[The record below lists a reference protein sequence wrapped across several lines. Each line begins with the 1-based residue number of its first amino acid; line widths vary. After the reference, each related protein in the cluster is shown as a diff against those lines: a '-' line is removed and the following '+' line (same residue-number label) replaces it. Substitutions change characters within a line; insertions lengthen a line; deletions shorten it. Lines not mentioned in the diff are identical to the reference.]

1 MLSEQSVIGESAAL
15 NRALDH
21 LSSLAVIDRPIL
33 VIGERGTGKEI
44 AANRLHFLSERWQA
58 PFIKLNCA
66 SLPET
71 LLDSELFGYE
81 PGAFTGARISH
92 AGRFERADQ
101 GTLFLDELGTMPL
114 ALQEK
119 LLRVIEYGELER
131 IGGSE
136 TITVNVRIIGATNAN
151 LKQMAEEGLFRWDLL
166 DRLSF
171 DVVHMPP
178 LRARETDIDLLAEH
192 FAIRFAAESGWHHFS
207 GFSDQVRESLH
218 GYGWPGNIRELK
230 NVVER
235 SLHRQGEDDAPLQ
248 ALIIDP
254 FDTNDTESAPYES
267 PAIPNGRAQEQTPF
281 AEGYEEQPSIPSDMR
296 KALDAQEAKWLQ
308 EALACNG
315 QNQKRAAAQLG
326 LSYDQIR
333 GLMKKHGLRT
343 RSSRSQSA
351 QTSR

>member
-21 LSSLAVIDRPIL
+21 LSSLAAIDRPIL

-81 PGAFTGARISH
+81 PGAFTGARKSH
-92 AGRFERADQ
+92 AGRFERANQ

-178 LRARETDIDLLAEH
+178 LRAREKDIDLLAEH
-192 FAIRFAAESGWHHFS
+192 FAIRFAAESGWHHFP
-207 GFSDQVRESLH
+207 GFSNHVRESLH
-218 GYGWPGNIRELK
+218 DYEWPGNIRELK

-235 SLHRQGEDDAPLQ
+235 SLHRQGEDGAPLQ
-248 ALIIDP
+248 SLIIDP
-254 FDTNDTESAPYES
+254 FNANETKPAPYDS
-267 PAIPNGRAQEQTPF
+267 PAIPNGRAQEQTPL

-296 KALDAQEAKWLQ
+296 KALDEQEAKWLQ
-308 EALACNG
+308 EALASNG

-343 RSSRSQSA
+343 RSSRS
-351 QTSR
+351 

>member
-81 PGAFTGARISH
+81 PGAFTGARKSH

-166 DRLSF
+166 DRLNF

-178 LRARETDIDLLAEH
+178 LRAREKDIDLLAEH
-192 FAIRFAAESGWHHFS
+192 FAIRFAAESGWHHFP
-207 GFSDQVRESLH
+207 GFSNQVRESLH
-218 GYGWPGNIRELK
+218 DYEWPGNIRELK

-235 SLHRQGEDDAPLQ
+235 SLHRQGEDGAPLQ
-248 ALIIDP
+248 SLIIDP
-254 FDTNDTESAPYES
+254 FDANHTKPAPYDS
-267 PAIPNGRAQEQTPF
+267 PAITHDQAQKQTHL
-281 AEGYEEQPSIPSDMR
+281 AEEHAKQSSIPSDMR
-296 KALDAQEAKWLQ
+296 KALDEQEAKWLQ
-308 EALACNG
+308 EALAGNG
-315 QNQKRAAAQLG
+315 QNQKKAAAQLG

-343 RSSRSQSA
+343 RSSRS
-351 QTSR
+351 